1 MKIVENFDLT
11 ATAFEQVKKAVQK
24 LKDEYQSVCDQI
36 TVKKEELR
44 LAPLAYI
51 PLDDLKAG
59 ILDFVAKSGERYGQ
73 EKIKSAI
80 ASFATNGMVSST
92 FDMAQVGKPMRFCDI
107 EHGISSG
114 WDQLLTPEKYQFN
127 DQVFYCFFAQIVQQG
142 LSALM
147 DDMPPEAFGYGKI
160 DPSKIGSSRAQR
172 HIEIQELEKEM
183 SALTSKRDELSS
195 KLTALGYS
203 VSAGKGA

>member
-1 MKIVENFDLT
+1 MEIVENFDVT
-11 ATAFEQVKKAVQK
+11 TTAFEQVKKAVQQ

-51 PLDDLKAG
+51 PLGDLKAG

-80 ASFATNGMVSST
+80 ASFATNGMASIAP
-92 FDMAQVGKPMRFCDI
+92 DMTHVGKPMRFCDI
-107 EHGISSG
+107 ERGISSG
-114 WDQLLTPEKYQFN
+114 WDQLLTPEKHQFN
-127 DQVFYCFFAQIVQQG
+127 DQVFYCFFAELVQQG
-142 LSALM
+142 ISKLM

-160 DPSKIGSSRAQR
+160 HPDKIGSSRAQR
-172 HIEIQELEKEM
+172 HIEIEELEKEM
-183 SALTSKRDELSS
+183 SVLTSKRDELSS
-195 KLTALGYS
+195 KLTTLGYS